1 MNEIEIMNTKRSLS
15 SLASEANEE
24 INSNQL
30 ISNKLNLIQ
39 FWVNYNKNLVEKYY
53 TEQFM
58 NKEEIKTDLSFY
70 IYNIKENINENK
82 LIISNLNIK
91 IKNLNDKIE
100 KLLFNEEYEKNVED
114 NFLLN
119 NSLIQNQN
127 ILKVLQIN
135 LKSIKKNYYNI
146 ESERDLFY
154 EPNEISGNFYHYLK
168 YNQDKL
174 LIKCKGFN
182 KIQKKINEKINIL
195 KQLNQEINILQN
207 KESNLK
213 KENQINE
220 KNIQANI
227 NIEKNNIENNSFD
240 ESKTDIIIDD
250 DVHSDEDFVL
260 ETKIDLNKN
269 CLNYYSEELK
279 KKIPNLNLKQIDY
292 NKKKPPK
299 EIDIYSLERR
309 NKDDDIDE
317 NIRYTKNKIKML
329 LKKIK
334 LKKEKI
340 KSFEKNLELME
351 NDVLYLKTKNNENAQ
366 LNK

>member
-1 MNEIEIMNTKRSLS
+1 MNEEEIINTKRSLS

-39 FWVNYNKNLVEKYY
+39 YWINYNKNLVQKYY

-58 NKEEIKTDLSFY
+58 NKEEIKTDLSYY
-70 IYNIKENINENK
+70 IYNLKENINENK
-82 LIISNLNIK
+82 LIVSNLKIK
-91 IKNLNDKIE
+91 VKNLNDKIE
-100 KLLFNEEYEKNVED
+100 KLIFNEEYEKNVED

-146 ESERDLFY
+146 ESQRDLFY
-154 EPNEISGNFYHYLK
+154 EPNEIFDDFYNYLK

-174 LIKCKGFN
+174 YVKCKRFN
-182 KIQKKINEKINIL
+182 KTKKKINQNTNIL
-195 KQLNQEINILQN
+195 KQLNKEINILQN
-207 KESNLK
+207 RKFNMK

-220 KNIQANI
+220 INIQTNM
-227 NIEKNNIENNSFD
+227 NNEITNLENNSFD

-269 CLNYYSEELK
+269 SLNYYSEELK

-309 NKDDDIDE
+309 NNNDNIDD
-317 NIRYTKNKIKML
+317 NIIYTKNKIKKI

-334 LKKEKI
+334 LNQEKI

-351 NDVLYLKTKNNENAQ
+351 NDLLLLKEKNNEND
-366 LNK
+366 

>member
-1 MNEIEIMNTKRSLS
+1 MNEEEIINTKRSLS

-39 FWVNYNKNLVEKYY
+39 YWINYNKNLVQKYY

-58 NKEEIKTDLSFY
+58 NKEEIKTDLSYY
-70 IYNIKENINENK
+70 IYNLKENINENK
-82 LIISNLNIK
+82 LIVSNLKIK
-91 IKNLNDKIE
+91 VKNLNDKIE
-100 KLLFNEEYEKNVED
+100 KLVFNEEYEKNVED

-146 ESERDLFY
+146 ESQRDLFY
-154 EPNEISGNFYHYLK
+154 EPNEIFDDFYNYLK

-174 LIKCKGFN
+174 YVKCKRFN
-182 KIQKKINEKINIL
+182 KIKKKINQNTNIL
-195 KQLNQEINILQN
+195 KQLNKEINILQN
-207 KESNLK
+207 RKFNMK

-220 KNIQANI
+220 INIQTNM
-227 NIEKNNIENNSFD
+227 NNEITNLENNSFD

-269 CLNYYSEELK
+269 SLNYYSEELK

-309 NKDDDIDE
+309 NNNDNIDD
-317 NIRYTKNKIKML
+317 NIIYTKNKIKKI

-334 LKKEKI
+334 LNQEKI

-351 NDVLYLKTKNNENAQ
+351 NDLLLLKEKNNEND
-366 LNK
+366 